1 MNLGQS
7 GFRLGIGFGPGLV
20 WVIGFGSDQG
30 YWTRGN
36 AWAFRHQLKPKFSC
50 RLPISLPSLFTQ
62 FLSLIADPLFPLWVS
77 SLVASS
83 NGGFES
89 LDVVGLGSCAE
100 IGDYFC
106 LAFCFV

>member
-7 GFRLGIGFGPGLV
+7 GFRLG
-20 WVIGFGSDQG
+20 IGFGSDQG

-50 RLPISLPSLFTQ
+50 RLPFSLPSLFTQ
-62 FLSLIADPLFPLWVS
+62 FLSLNDDPLFPLWVS
-77 SLVASS
+77 SVASS

-89 LDVVGLGSCAE
+89 LDVVGLGICAE
-100 IGDYFC
+100 IGEYFC
-106 LAFCFV
+106 PAFCFV